1 MLNLGM
7 EQKAEGTHGRQNG
20 SDREPEPEEKLEG
33 EECLSCIQYK
43 SSFKR
48 FRHLLQHAFNTVVEP
63 NVGGV

>member
-7 EQKAEGTHGRQNG
+7 EQKAEGTHGRPNG
-20 SDREPEPEEKLEG
+20 SDRELETEEKLEG

-43 SSFKR
+43 SPFKR
-48 FRHLLQHAFNTVVEP
+48 FQHLLQHAFNAVVEP